1 MNSTVV
7 ELFQRVLA
15 MSFMGSVLT
24 GVILLAKRL
33 LGDRVGAAWHYYI
46 WLLLL
51 IRLSIP
57 FAPES
62 SYSIFNLM
70 EQIPQDTGILR
81 YAEDLTGITS
91 SKVPGTSPTE
101 DRMNQNWI
109 GRAPD
114 RAFIVEENAS
124 KMNWNLNENGWNIL
138 ALVWAIGALALM
150 VYPIGANTLLHIR
163 MRRKPPCRDEDIIEI
178 LKKCTDRLNL
188 EKMPSI
194 VYDSEA
200 KIPMLFGF
208 VKPRICIA
216 PEMARCLSH
225 EEMEHILLHELAHLK
240 RGDILINWIMMV
252 LQALHWFNPI
262 VWAAFQR
269 MKQDCE
275 LACDAHV
282 LSYLKPLDRKEY
294 GRTII
299 NLLKLLTGYHEVPGT
314 VGIMNPKTQTK
325 RRILMIKNFK
335 KASFKWTVIALLVVT
350 VIGYVGL
357 TNAKGAAQEN
367 PPTNEA
373 GETVDITPHASAQ
386 EEKEKVE
393 ETTVEDPVEE
403 TKEEGDMKPQKIE
416 EQSEE
421 KPSQTSTPSQG
432 PQIVVEVDMEM
443 VKNEQKKVDLG
454 HSPWQLSPIAVTQTF
469 VSLQI
474 SPEGITGEF
483 PIKDDEL
490 KIVHETNEEA
500 IVEVSGSKTPI
511 ARVYLKR
518 LVKQDE
524 TGIWTVVGYDPVPS
538 KD

>member
-15 MSFMGSVLT
+15 MSFMGSVLA

-33 LGDRVGAAWHYYI
+33 LGDKVSAAWHYYI

-70 EQIPQDTGILR
+70 ERIPQDTGILR
-81 YAEDLTGITS
+81 YAEDLSASTS
-91 SKVPGTSPTE
+91 FKMPKTNQEE
-101 DRMNQNWI
+101 DRMGQARI
-109 GRAPD
+109 VREPD
-114 RAFIVEENAS
+114 GDADAERNAS
-124 KMNWNLNENGWNIL
+124 KMDWSPYGKVWNIL
-138 ALVWAIGALALM
+138 AMLWATGALVM
-150 VYPIGANTLLHIR
+150 VTYTVGVNTLLHLR
-163 MRRKPPCRDEDIIEI
+163 VRRKPPCRDEAIIEI
-178 LKKCTDRLNL
+178 LKKCTDRLRL
-188 EKMPSI
+188 EKMPRI
-194 VYDSEA
+194 VYDSQI

-208 VKPRICIA
+208 LKPRICIA
-216 PEMARCLSH
+216 PEMVRCLSH
-225 EEMEHILLHELAHLK
+225 EELEHILLHELVHLK

-262 VWAAFQR
+262 VWAAFRR

-282 LSYLKPLDRKEY
+282 LSFLKSIDRKEY

-299 NLLKLLTGYHEVPGT
+299 NLLKLLTGSHEVPGT
-314 VGIMNPKTQTK
+314 VGMMNPKTQTE
-325 RRILMIKNFK
+325 RRIMMIKNFR
-335 KASFKWTVIALLVVT
+335 KASFKWTVVAILVMA

-357 TNAKGAAQEN
+357 TNAKGAAQET
-367 PPTNEA
+367 PPVNEA
-373 GETVDITPHASAQ
+373 GETVDIIPDASAQ
-386 EEKEKVE
+386 EEKETAE
-393 ETTVEDPVEE
+393 G
-403 TKEEGDMKPQKIE
+403 TKEEIEKGEMMPQE
-416 EQSEE
+416 TEAQSVE
-421 KPSQTSTPSQG
+421 KAPQTPDSPHG
-432 PQIVVEVDMEM
+432 PQVVVEVDMEM
-443 VKNEQKKVDLG
+443 AKNEQMKVDLG

-483 PIKDDEL
+483 PIKDDEM

-500 IVEVSGSKTPI
+500 IVEVTGSKTPI

-524 TGIWTVVGYDPVPS
+524 TGIWSVVGYDPIPS